1 MDSDLCFKSPVMQH
15 RLLVVLALFMLPAVL
30 ADPTASPEKVL
41 RMGIHNFPPD
51 FVVSADGKHCAGE
64 GYLLAQRI
72 FAKAGF
78 KLKAVCTTPA
88 RMYLLLDQGEVDF
101 SINIKTTA
109 AISRKHQFV
118 EPAYMSM
125 QLMLYSHAPSST
137 APQDKTIAAIRSF
150 DYLGQRQQLLQQGY
164 QLVDMPDSISAIQL
178 FLHQRTQHLISY
190 QGPFVAYTG
199 QQATDI
205 VDIKQ
210 KKLAEIDAYFVVSAA
225 SAYQQRII
233 EVVQQHARAHSC
245 SYLKG
250 CDAATIP

>member
-1 MDSDLCFKSPVMQH
+1 MQH
-15 RLLVVLALFMLPAVL
+15 KLLLVLTLFMLPAVL
-30 ADPTASPEKVL
+30 ADPIASPDKIL

-51 FVVSADGKHCAGE
+51 FVVSADGKSCAGE

-72 FAKAGF
+72 FAEAGF

-109 AISRKHQFV
+109 AISKKHSFV
-118 EPAYMSM
+118 EPAYMPM
-125 QLMLYSHAPSST
+125 QLMLYSHALSST
-137 APQDKTIAAIRSF
+137 APQDKTVAAIRSF

-190 QGPFVAYTG
+190 QGPFVAYAA
-199 QQATDI
+199 QQPTDV
-205 VDIKQ
+205 VDLKQ

-225 SAYQQRII
+225 SADHQRII
-233 EVVQQHARAHSC
+233 EVVQQHAKQHSC

-250 CDAATIP
+250 CD

>member
-1 MDSDLCFKSPVMQH
+1 MQH
-15 RLLVVLALFMLPAVL
+15 RLLCVFALFLLPSLSAET
-30 ADPTASPEKVL
+30 TASPDKIL

-51 FVVSADGKHCAGE
+51 FVVSADGKSCSGE
-64 GYLLAQRI
+64 GYLLARRL
-72 FAKAGF
+72 FAQAGY

-109 AISRKHQFV
+109 AISKKHRFI
-118 EPAYMSM
+118 EPAYMPM
-125 QLMLYSHAPSST
+125 QLMLYSHSLSST
-137 APQDKTIAAIRSF
+137 APQDQTVAAIRSF

-164 QLVDMPDSISAIQL
+164 QLVDMPDSISAVQL

-190 QGPFVAYTG
+190 QGPFVAYTAG
-199 QQATDI
+199 QSTDVV
-205 VDIKQ
+205 VDLKQ

-225 SAYQQRII
+225 SADHQRII
-233 EVVQQHARAHSC
+233 EVLQQYAKAHSC

-250 CDAATIP
+250 CG

>member
-1 MDSDLCFKSPVMQH
+1 M
-15 RLLVVLALFMLPAVL
+15 
-30 ADPTASPEKVL
+30 
-41 RMGIHNFPPD
+41 
-51 FVVSADGKHCAGE
+51 
-64 GYLLAQRI
+64 
-72 FAKAGF
+72 
-78 KLKAVCTTPA
+78 
-88 RMYLLLDQGEVDF
+88 
-101 SINIKTTA
+101 
-109 AISRKHQFV
+109 
-118 EPAYMSM
+118 
-125 QLMLYSHAPSST
+125 
-137 APQDKTIAAIRSF
+137 
-150 DYLGQRQQLLQQGY
+150 
-164 QLVDMPDSISAIQL
+164 DMPDSISAIQL

>member
-1 MDSDLCFKSPVMQH
+1 MRHKLLCVF
-15 RLLVVLALFMLPAVL
+15 ALFLLPSLSAETTAVP
-30 ADPTASPEKVL
+30 DKIL

-51 FVVSADGKHCAGE
+51 FVVSADGKSCSGE
-64 GYLLAQRI
+64 GYLLAQRL
-72 FAKAGF
+72 FAQAGF

-101 SINIKTTA
+101 SINVKTTV
-109 AISRKHQFV
+109 AISKTHQFV
-118 EPAYMSM
+118 EPAYMPM
-125 QLMLYSHAPSST
+125 QLMLYSHALSSA
-137 APQDKTIAAIRSF
+137 APQDKTVAAIRSF

-190 QGPFVAYTG
+190 QGPFAAYAA
-199 QQATDI
+199 QQPTDL
-205 VDIKQ
+205 VVNLKQ

-225 SAYQQRII
+225 SHDHQRII
-233 EVVQQHARAHSC
+233 EVLQHYAKTHSC

-250 CDAATIP
+250 CN